1 MSSTRTAS
9 YDDSSG
15 AGWGGALLGLA
26 IAGPIGAVIGG
37 ALASGFSS
45 GSSSRTSS
53 RSSYSTSYS
62 TSYSYS
68 SYDYEAERRRERKRQ
83 EDERIFRQQQLNFQ
97 RQQWQERIER
107 EREQREWEREQRQ
120 WEREQREREREEE
133 RQRRIDAE
141 RERKRKQERRRIA
154 AQSWKTLQ
162 CELRKEITS
171 SIHSEHERRKLSA
184 SIAELERPYINA
196 MNDGDT
202 YTAEDTVSRFRKQII
217 SVQADE
223 ELAVSRQNELS
234 EYLSALSQEAPA
246 GFTEEI
252 NAILRKN
259 KISSSS
265 SIHDQ
270 NERIKSLF
278 SEAQKLADEIS
289 RANSISLEGLA
300 EQTFIIPPVINNAD
314 DEKKSDESAGLL
326 EDICDFGGR
335 AAFYDESAAESL
347 KPLITEANSGAEVSR
362 LKLIR
367 SQVKTTYNNLREQAV
382 LTAMFKR
389 DIGDFLPPM
398 KKAHDTE
405 SLCLRMEELLTASV
419 VSRDEYNSV
428 YKEVKAVLAE
438 QLDYIAEAVFAEKI
452 SATLSGMGY
461 TLFDEN
467 GSPANLTPG
476 QVRMIDT
483 PYEGY
488 RARVKVGKNHTVV
501 TRLVRVVGSEDEKAS
516 VSEYQLQQDIET
528 GQKWCKDVQNFYDAL
543 KDDGITMTVNF
554 SKEPGEEPL
563 DVVVDSSVKKTV
575 QRGKSSESQSGSMH
589 SREIGE

>member
-1 MSSTRTAS
+1 M
-9 YDDSSG
+9 
-15 AGWGGALLGLA
+15 
-26 IAGPIGAVIGG
+26 
-37 ALASGFSS
+37 
-45 GSSSRTSS
+45 
-53 RSSYSTSYS
+53 
-62 TSYSYS
+62 
-68 SYDYEAERRRERKRQ
+68 
-83 EDERIFRQQQLNFQ
+83 
-97 RQQWQERIER
+97 
-107 EREQREWEREQRQ
+107 
-120 WEREQREREREEE
+120 
-133 RQRRIDAE
+133 
-141 RERKRKQERRRIA
+141 
-154 AQSWKTLQ
+154 
-162 CELRKEITS
+162 
-171 SIHSEHERRKLSA
+171 
-184 SIAELERPYINA
+184 
-196 MNDGDT
+196 
-202 YTAEDTVSRFRKQII
+202 
-217 SVQADE
+217 
-223 ELAVSRQNELS
+223 
-234 EYLSALSQEAPA
+234 
-246 GFTEEI
+246 
-252 NAILRKN
+252 
-259 KISSSS
+259 
-265 SIHDQ
+265 
-270 NERIKSLF
+270 KSLF

-300 EQTFIIPPVINNAD
+300 EQTFIIPPIINNAD

-398 KKAHDTE
+398 RKAHDTE
-405 SLCLRMEELLTASV
+405 SLCLRMEELLTAPV

-438 QLDYIAEAVFAEKI
+438 QLEDIAEAVFAEKI

-461 TLFDEN
+461 TLLDEN
-467 GSPANLTPG
+467 GNPANLTPG
-476 QVRMIDT
+476 QMRMIDT

-543 KDDGITMTVNF
+543 KEDGIAMTVKF
-554 SKEPGEEPL
+554 SKEPGDEPL
-563 DVVVDSSVKKTV
+563 DVVVDESAKKTV
-575 QRGKSSESQSGSMH
+575 QRGKSTEYQTGGLQG
-589 SREIGE
+589 RKIGE